1 MTGCSRR
8 IFLTRTLRAAAGL
21 GCLAVLPA
29 AGCGR
34 ADEGGPQ
41 AFRIRLTDLPAGAR
55 LRGDLGGV
63 PVEVV
68 RRGETVTA
76 RSLLCTHQGC
86 EVSWRE
92 DENAYVCPCHDGR
105 FDAAGQPTY
114 GPPRLPLREMTVVV
128 SEGEVIV
135 TD

>member
-1 MTGCSRR
+1 VTCCSRR

-34 ADEGGPQ
+34 ADERAPQ
-41 AFRIRLTDLPAGAR
+41 PLRVPLADLPADGR
-55 LRGDLGGV
+55 LRRELGGV
-63 PVEVV
+63 PVEIV
-68 RRGETVTA
+68 RRGDTVTA

-86 EVSWRE
+86 EVAWRA

-105 FDAAGQPTY
+105 FDAAGRPTY
-114 GPPRLPLREMTVVV
+114 GPPRLPLREMTVMV
-128 SEGEVIV
+128 SEGEVVV